1 MARKKASSHVV
12 IANRLGDGRVVYL
25 AEGDA
30 WAERITDAAVRVAD
44 DEAEAELLLK
54 AGLAAESRQEVL
66 GAELI
71 GVERGD
77 GGITPVRYREVIRAS
92 GPTNRTDLGKQA
104 GN

>member
-1 MARKKASSHVV
+1 M
-12 IANRLGDGRVVYL
+12 ANRLGDGRIVYL

-30 WAERITDAAVRVAD
+30 WAELITDPSVRVAD
-44 DEAEAELLLK
+44 SDDEATALEEAGK
-54 AGLAAESRQEVL
+54 AAEGRQEVV

-71 GVERGD
+71 GVERKD
-77 GGITPVRYREVIRAS
+77 GVVTPVRYREVIRAM

>member
-30 WAERITDAAVRVAD
+30 WVERISDAAVRVAD
-44 DEAEAELLLK
+44 SEAEAALLEK
-54 AGLAAESRQEVL
+54 AGLAAEGRQEVV
-66 GAELI
+66 GPELI
-71 GVERGD
+71 GVERRD
-77 GGITPVRYREVIRAS
+77 GVITPLRFREVIRAA

-104 GN
+104 DN

>member
-30 WAERITDAAVRVAD
+30 WVEQITDPSVRVAD
-44 DEAEAELLLK
+44 SDEEAALLEKAGQAAEA
-54 AGLAAESRQEVL
+54 RQEVL
-66 GAELI
+66 GMELI
-71 GVERGD
+71 GVERVD
-77 GGITPVRYREVIRAS
+77 GVVTPVRYREVIRAS